1 MNDVERIRLPMML
14 TFELDSEGICDVCI
28 SKDNRKVE
36 RIRIVRKN
44 GQNVCCL
51 KLCEACK
58 KQFLSELLENAE
70 IKSEEKKDE
79 ANHRNL
85 NET

>member
-14 TFELDSEGICDVCI
+14 TFELDSDGICDVCI

-51 KLCEACK
+51 KLCEIGRASCRERV
-58 KQFLSELLENAE
+58 S
-70 IKSEEKKDE
+70 SPV
-79 ANHRNL
+79 
-85 NET
+85 